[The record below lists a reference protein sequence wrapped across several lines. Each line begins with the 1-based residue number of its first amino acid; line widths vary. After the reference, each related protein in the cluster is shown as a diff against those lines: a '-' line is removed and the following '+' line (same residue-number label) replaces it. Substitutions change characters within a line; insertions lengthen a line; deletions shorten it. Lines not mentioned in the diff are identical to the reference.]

1 LYYLITVLQER
12 GVRMAK
18 KGRPFVYQSEE
29 EKPVTVSLR
38 LPHDLHERVQQRMR
52 LQRMT
57 LTEAIKDALEA
68 WLEKPVDPRD
78 SILADDNTVI
88 PEVIPA
94 LQAMVDVA
102 VQRALAKERTTSASV
117 PEAPA
122 QPRTELS
129 YNGNTVIQEGT
140 PRRSTR
146 RGGLKLTPQQEAA
159 LRAKRQQGT
168 PIKALMEEYGI
179 SKATVHRYLQ

>member
-1 LYYLITVLQER
+1 
-12 GVRMAK
+12 MAK

-78 SILADDNTVI
+78 SILSDDNTVI

-94 LQAMVDVA
+94 LQGMVDVA

-117 PEAPA
+117 
-122 QPRTELS
+122 Q
-129 YNGNTVIQEGT
+129 GNRI
-140 PRRSTR
+140 
-146 RGGLKLTPQQEAA
+146 
-159 LRAKRQQGT
+159 
-168 PIKALMEEYGI
+168 
-179 SKATVHRYLQ
+179 